1 VKGQKTGADGG
12 WIGILETITS
22 NLFKGGCDDYL
33 GESSALVWD
42 LLIYNG
48 MSTITYKATKNGG
61 VGYVSASLISSSHR
75 QAKGAN
81 TWGLVIA
88 GALLL
93 ATATFICLLLLTA

>member
-1 VKGQKTGADGG
+1 VLCKSA
-12 WIGILETITS
+12 
-22 NLFKGGCDDYL
+22 
-33 GESSALVWD
+33 ALVWD

-48 MSTITYKATKNGG
+48 MSTITYKATKNGS

-75 QAKGAN
+75 QAKGTN

-93 ATATFICLLLLTA
+93 ATATFVCLLLLTA

>member
-1 VKGQKTGADGG
+1 LGTGGG
-12 WIGILETITS
+12 RIGIFDTITS
-22 NLFKGGCDDYL
+22 DLFKGGCDAWL
-33 GESSALVWD
+33 VECASLVWD

-61 VGYVSASLISSSHR
+61 VGYVSASLISTSHR

-93 ATATFICLLLLTA
+93 ATATFVCLLLLTA

>member
-1 VKGQKTGADGG
+1 MRGQITGDDGE
-12 WIGILETITS
+12 WIKILNELPS
-22 NLFKGGCDDYL
+22 GLFKDGCDGRQ
-33 GESSALVWD
+33 GEPSALVWD
-42 LLIYNG
+42 MLF
-48 MSTITYKATKNGG
+48 STITYKATKNGG

-93 ATATFICLLLLTA
+93 ATATFVCLLLLTA

>member
-1 VKGQKTGADGG
+1 MRAGG
-12 WIGILETITS
+12 NGIWNLNKPAS
-22 NLFKGGCDDYL
+22 GLFKVSCDAWL

-42 LLIYNG
+42 LLINNG

-61 VGYVSASLISSSHR
+61 VGYVSASLISTSHR

-93 ATATFICLLLLTA
+93 ATATFVCLLLLTA